1 MHASECDCEVSFQE
15 IRTRSVVEQ
24 RVDGHDAVPPAGTQT
39 VEVCLHVPTTPDVSE
54 AHGGAASESHT
65 AVLGSVDKNDLVVA
79 ACRIEGL
86 PLAVLDRICHRKPT
100 VG

>member
-1 MHASECDCEVSFQE
+1 MQGD
-15 IRTRSVVEQ
+15 
-24 RVDGHDAVPPAGTQT
+24 DGNDAVPPAGTQT
-39 VEVCLHVPTTPDVSE
+39 VEVCLHVHATPDVSVVF
-54 AHGGAASESHT
+54 GDAASESHT
-65 AVLGSVDKNDLVVA
+65 AVLGSVHDNDLMVA